1 MVSLRK
7 TVFRRLTGWLHIRT
21 HPPQTHQRRHSVAQ
35 NQPGEASSSTTKEGG
50 ANLKDLIADARAQ
63 EEAER
68 IMRQMEDGAQREAAE
83 AAAGGP
89 KYMPTTEG
97 DDPIVQALRKVVG
110 VDVVESESLLCMSCG
125 FDFV

>member
-1 MVSLRK
+1 MS
-7 TVFRRLTGWLHIRT
+7 
-21 HPPQTHQRRHSVAQ
+21 
-35 NQPGEASSSTTKEGG
+35 ASTSSTSGG
-50 ANLKDLIADARAQ
+50 AGKTGNLKDIIANARAQ

-68 IMRQMEDGAQREAAE
+68 IMKQMEDSAERASAE

-110 VDVVESESLLCMSCG
+110 VATVESEL
-125 FDFV
+125 